1 MTGTLYVI
9 GVGPGDPE
17 LLTLKAVRILR
28 DISCLCVPKGR
39 EEGSS
44 LALSIVKKAVNIDGK
59 EIIEAHF
66 PMRKTKKQDTGYRI
80 QDTAPPTQP
89 SPSPCAVNSTTT
101 RGERGEGK
109 GGSKGLGSG
118 FRTLDSDLC
127 ELDTKW
133 NETVQTVLSRLN
145 RGIDMAFITI
155 GDPTIYSTF
164 FYLYDKLLELN
175 PELSIEIIPGVS
187 SINTA
192 AARAGL
198 SLGLADEK
206 IAILPATYMDDLK
219 ETLKKFDTVV
229 LMKVHGVF
237 NSVRNILNDMNLAD
251 NAVYISRAGM
261 DDEKIF
267 RDIKNIKLE
276 DLNYFSLLII
286 KK

>member
-1 MTGTLYVI
+1 MTGKLYVL

-17 LLTLKAVRILR
+17 LLTLKAARILNG
-28 DISCLCVPKGR
+28 ISCICVPKGR
-39 EEGSS
+39 EGGSS
-44 LALSIVKKAVNIDGK
+44 LALSIVKRAVNIDGK

-66 PMRKTKKQDTGYRI
+66 PMRKTKKQDT
-80 QDTAPPTQP
+80 DPPTQP

-109 GGSKGLGSG
+109 GGGEGLGSG

>member
-1 MTGTLYVI
+1 MTGKLYVL

-17 LLTLKAVRILR
+17 LLTLKAARILNG
-28 DISCLCVPKGR
+28 ISCICVPKGR
-39 EEGSS
+39 EGGSS
-44 LALSIVKKAVNIDGK
+44 LALSIVKRAVNIDGK

-66 PMRKTKKQDTGYRI
+66 PMRKTKKQ
-80 QDTAPPTQP
+80 
-89 SPSPCAVNSTTT
+89 
-101 RGERGEGK
+101 
-109 GGSKGLGSG
+109 
-118 FRTLDSDLC
+118 DSDLC

>member
-1 MTGTLYVI
+1 MTGKLYVI
-9 GVGPGDPE
+9 GIGPGDPE

-28 DISCLCVPKGR
+28 EVSCICVPKGK

-44 LALSIVKKAVNIDGK
+44 IALSVAEKALKLDNK

-66 PMRKTKKQDTGYRI
+66 PMRKTKESQGTEDRI
-80 QDTAPPTQP
+80 QSTVPPPPNPLPQGEGGDSNIP
-89 SPSPCAVNSTTT
+89 SPS
-101 RGERGEGK
+101 RGEGE
-109 GGSKGLGSG
+109 GGGESLISNLCQ
-118 FRTLDSDLC
+118 LD
-127 ELDTKW
+127 EKW
-133 NETVQTVLSRLN
+133 NETVENVLSRLN
-145 RGIDMAFITI
+145 KGIDMAFLTI

-175 PELSIEIIPGVS
+175 PEINIEIIPGVS

-206 IAILPATYMDDLK
+206 IAILPATYADDVK
-219 ETLKKFDTVV
+219 ETLEKFDTVI
-229 LMKVHGVF
+229 LMKVHSVF
-237 NSVRNILNDMNLAD
+237 DKVLNILSKMNLTD
-251 NAVYISRAGM
+251 NAVYVSRAGM

-267 RDIKNIKLE
+267 RNIRSIKKE
-276 DLNYFSLLII
+276 DLNYFSLMII